1 MFHTLQRETFHWN
14 LNIAISL
21 MANLLNLNSAYYIFR
36 NLSMIAYMTEIQ
48 KSKFA
53 IILIFN
59 SVNLNNLSQAAKLN
73 SVYILIL

>member
-1 MFHTLQRETFHWN
+1 
-14 LNIAISL
+14 
-21 MANLLNLNSAYYIFR
+21 MANLLNLNSVYYIFR